1 MPAQA
6 KACNASDNYRIFR
19 RRSIMA
25 RTRTAGIRID
35 SDGRRIID
43 KEHRGVGIY
52 LRLGPISQEDAEQQ
66 LANEVAR
73 IDAELRYNANHHHRF
88 VDCAERYLAE
98 SQSIGDLLIFQ
109 LGTCDCSLPISEC
122 SKSSK
127 SMTPHLSF
135 LSTIVLRQ
143 A

>member
-1 MPAQA
+1 
-6 KACNASDNYRIFR
+6 
-19 RRSIMA
+19 MA

-73 IDAELRYNANHHHRF
+73 IDAELRYNTNHRHRF
-88 VDCAERYLAE
+88 VDCAE
-98 SQSIGDLLIFQ
+98 
-109 LGTCDCSLPISEC
+109 C
-122 SKSSK
+122 SKSIE
-127 SMTPHLSF
+127 SMTPHSSLLSPIA
-135 LSTIVLRQ
+135 SRQ
-143 A
+143 ASSRPPSTAASK

>member
-1 MPAQA
+1 
-6 KACNASDNYRIFR
+6 
-19 RRSIMA
+19 MA

-73 IDAELRYNANHHHRF
+73 IDAELRATSPN
-88 VDCAERYLAE
+88 
-98 SQSIGDLLIFQ
+98 QSIGDLLMSQ

-122 SKSSK
+122 SKSIK
-127 SMTPHLSF
+127 SMTPRSSF